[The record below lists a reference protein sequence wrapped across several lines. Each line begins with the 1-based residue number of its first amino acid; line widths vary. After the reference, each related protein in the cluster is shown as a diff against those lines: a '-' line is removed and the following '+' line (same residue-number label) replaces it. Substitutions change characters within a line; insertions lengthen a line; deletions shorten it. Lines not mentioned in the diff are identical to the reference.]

1 MITLYR
7 SYLYIIVR
15 PFRLCSML
23 GSFSLERASTAVCSG
38 ALFVGKWNQVIEY
51 ASYTLL
57 ELDPFSRR
65 IEGRGARSWVGCR
78 SSALLRGHKA
88 DWSEEKRGEGK

>member
-1 MITLYR
+1 M
-7 SYLYIIVR
+7 
-15 PFRLCSML
+15 F
-23 GSFSLERASTAVCSG
+23 
-38 ALFVGKWNQVIEY
+38 IEH

-78 SSALLRGHKA
+78 SSALLRGHEA
-88 DWSEEKRGEGK
+88 DRSEEKRGEGKWIEWRGGVWR